1 MAKKATTGGPTRR
14 KRTPDQ
20 EERRTYLSRAEREAR
35 VQRWI
40 LLGMGGAL
48 AVILIILVAGIVW
61 DGVLYPNQPVAI
73 VNGEAIT
80 TADFQAR
87 VRFTRWQSGIELM
100 NIAQLYG
107 AQALQ
112 DTNSPFYNQYA
123 QLQSGREY
131 IIGDQVLNQMVEGT
145 LIRQEAES
153 RGLSV
158 DEAQVDERV
167 QAFFGYDPVPETATP
182 TLEPSVTPT
191 PIVSPTPSPSPT
203 ETPEP
208 EETPLPTAT
217 PLATSTP
224 QPTLTAAELAE
235 RFETRKSGYFA
246 EGADISGYSQE
257 DIREIFR
264 MQALIEQ
271 MFEEKLGKEK
281 AEEMKKRMMPTI
293 EKMYDK
299 AVDTDRGEH
308 KFEEITGDMPRI
320 EEQVDVRHILLES
333 EAEAADVMAALAEGE
348 AFAEL
353 ARYASLDSGNASSG
367 GELGWNGYDA
377 FVAEFADAAFN
388 GEVGA
393 IIGPVQS
400 QFGYHIIQVHARE
413 ERELT
418 ESEYQQKRQ
427 TAFDDWVSNLRAEAT
442 TNIEIMPEY
451 AQRIPADPT
460 AVDLGLAVP
469 SGAGQ

>member
-271 MFEEKLGKEK
+271 MFEE
-281 AEEMKKRMMPTI
+281 
-293 EKMYDK
+293 
-299 AVDTDRGEH
+299 
-308 KFEEITGDMPRI
+308 ITGDMPRI